1 MRKVLLSHG
10 GEIAVRVLRSLH
22 EVGLRRIAACSDA
35 DRDGLHV
42 RLASASYA
50 IGPAPASESY
60 LRFGRIPRVTR
71 RSGAGAIHFGY
82 GKPRVRG
89 SIRGE
94 RTSSGSSLP
103 RRDCLDGPRRS
114 RPPSQGRPFPQP
126 LPWERDRRR
135 ARPAARRD
143 TSQRAPS
150 ATRRGRPR

>member
-1 MRKVLLSHG
+1 MRKVLLSCG

-22 EVGLRRIAACSDA
+22 EAGLRRIAVCSDA

-60 LRFGRIPRVTR
+60 LRFGRIPCVTR
-71 RSGAGAIHFGY
+71 RSEAGAIHFGY

-89 SIRGE
+89 SMRGE

-103 RRDCLDGPRRS
+103 RRDCLDCPRRS
-114 RPPSQGRPFPQP
+114 RPPSPARPLPQP
-126 LPWERDRRR
+126 LPWERDRPH
-135 ARPAARRD
+135 ARPATRRD
-143 TSQRAPS
+143 TSQRVPS